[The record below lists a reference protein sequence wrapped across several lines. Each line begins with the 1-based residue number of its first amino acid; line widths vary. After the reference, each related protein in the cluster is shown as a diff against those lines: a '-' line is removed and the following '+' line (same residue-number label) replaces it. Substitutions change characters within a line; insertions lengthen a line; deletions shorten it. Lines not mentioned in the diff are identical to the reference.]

1 MALRLEIDVFSG
13 RPNPVVEI
21 NDRTAAR
28 LLERL
33 GPGRVLDHDEGG
45 PGAPPL
51 LGYRGVVLEQLD
63 RAREDLPTRIRIV
76 NGSAFGR
83 GLAHEL
89 ADPDLE
95 EELLSPRLLEEAA
108 RNLVDSGVDD
118 GANELVERV
127 PRLRAELRELQ
138 WWKIPGWWG
147 EIVWPWPKPCRCA
160 PEYEPG
166 WWNVPVRQPYNNCYN
181 YATNY
186 RTNTF
191 AQPGKAAGAQYT
203 SLNCASVRPAAIAD
217 ELIDVPQ
224 ADNICPSEGHLVA
237 LVVAPGWDY
246 HWYRKDKT
254 GWWSHKPGGTAATNL
269 DNAGKLI
276 SDPRNA
282 ARGPYTDFC
291 TFMIVKHGH
300 IRIT

>member
-1 MALRLEIDVFSG
+1 MALRVEIDVFSG
-13 RPNPVVEI
+13 RPNPVIEV
-21 NDRTAAR
+21 DDQRAAE

-45 PGAPPL
+45 PAAPPV

-63 RAREDLPTRIRIV
+63 RGREDLPRRIRV
-76 NGSAFGR
+76 VDQKAFGR

-89 ADPDLE
+89 ADPTLE
-95 EELLSPRLLEEAA
+95 EDLLSPRFLEEAA
-108 RNLVDSGVDD
+108 GNLADSGVDD
-118 GANELVERV
+118 GVDELADRV
-127 PRLRAELRELQ
+127 LQLRAQLQEVQ
-138 WWKIPGWWG
+138 WWQVPEWWG
-147 EIVWPWPKPCRCA
+147 KIVLPWPKPCPCG
-160 PEYEPG
+160 PVYEPN
-166 WWNVPVRQPYNNCYN
+166 WWNVPSRQPYNNCYN

-186 RTNTF
+186 RTNTY

-217 ELIDVPQ
+217 ELIDAPG
-224 ADNICPSEGHLVA
+224 ADNMCPSEGHLVA

-269 DNAGKLI
+269 DNAGQLI
-276 SDPRNA
+276 ADPMNA
-282 ARGPYTDFC
+282 DRGPYTEFC
-291 TFMIVKHGH
+291 TFLIVKHGH